1 MSASTASGNVTYC
14 KCYQA
19 FQISW
24 KLPSIM
30 TRLKDQ
36 EHHSSQ
42 SHTNLFWMDPWNVL
56 SRILKR
62 QIPICTYRSAN
73 LYSFSGVNLTI
84 LMINRIRT
92 VARMS
97 KSKVLTSVYRFDDL
111 NFYFPSLSNLQRL
124 HFQSI
129 LILQFDLNHWLL
141 LGSTSEMITQYM
153 LCFSILHGCAQ
164 ALESY

>member
-1 MSASTASGNVTYC
+1 MERHRFLKQKLLKHNLEKVAFQSKLKAKAYVSASTAPGNVTYC

-42 SHTNLFWMDPWNVL
+42 SHTNLFWMDPWNML

-97 KSKVLTSVYRFDDL
+97 KSKVLTSVYWFDDL
-111 NFYFPSLSNLQRL
+111 NFISP
-124 HFQSI
+124 
-129 LILQFDLNHWLL
+129 
-141 LGSTSEMITQYM
+141 
-153 LCFSILHGCAQ
+153 A
-164 ALESY
+164 